1 MLIRARGFS
10 LVELMVAISLLA
22 VLIGLA
28 MPGFMTWI
36 RNTQVRTV
44 AEALQSGTRLA
55 QAEAVRRYRQVVF
68 FRTNQSNC
76 DTAATAEADGAFWV
90 VRTIVLVA
98 EDVAAVVQCGNLSD
112 VAANVAIGGPTAICF
127 SSAGRQVAVANPGI
141 GGTACTLDASGRSTF
156 DVNKTG
162 SARTGQDRPLRV
174 LIGLA
179 GSVRMCDPAK
189 ALSATNPDGCP
200 S

>member
-1 MLIRARGFS
+1 MLIRMRGFS
-10 LVELMVAISLLA
+10 LVELMVAVSLLA
-22 VLIGLA
+22 VLLGLA
-28 MPGFMTWI
+28 MPGFVTWI

-76 DTAATAEADGAFWV
+76 DTAATAQSGGAFWV

-98 EDVAAVVQCGNLSD
+98 EDVAEVVQCGNLSD
-112 VAANVAIGGPTAICF
+112 VASEVAIGGPTAICF
-127 SSAGRQVAVANPGI
+127 NSAGRQVANANPGI
-141 GGTACTLDASGRSTF
+141 GGSTCTLDASGRSSF
-156 DVNKTG
+156 DVSKTG
-162 SARTGQDRPLRV
+162 AARVGEDRPLRV

-189 ALSATNPDGCP
+189 TLSATTPDGCP